1 MTGPIQKITRGREKT
16 ALYDDIVGFEEYA
29 KQREL
34 SKNRKTCH
42 RSKPPV
48 VSWWITA

>member
-1 MTGPIQKITRGREKT
+1 MTGPIQKITRGRGKT
-16 ALYDDIVGFEEYA
+16 PLYDDIVGFEEYA

-34 SKNRKTCH
+34 SKKENLSQKQA
-42 RSKPPV
+42 PV